1 MGRPARGGHSCL
13 DSSGPSESGA
23 PASASLFPDEVPPP
37 PHEKRLLNLLKADET
52 THLDELVERLEN
64 EMSSSEIIA
73 ALSELE
79 LTGKIRQMPAKNF
92 VKSF

>member
-1 MGRPARGGHSCL
+1 
-13 DSSGPSESGA
+13 
-23 PASASLFPDEVPPP
+23 
-37 PHEKRLLNLLKADET
+37 LLKADET